1 MNTSCVPAGYRI
13 GRWVVDAPVAEGA
26 FGSVYAAHRTGD
38 ATGGDPRGADATAGA
53 PTGERSA
60 EGGASGGGPGV
71 GDAEYPARAAL
82 KILPTG
88 TSTPRQLRHLREL
101 VAREVE
107 LLSRVRHVR
116 LIRMY
121 ETLTVDD
128 PHHPELDGSAVL
140 VLELAS
146 RSLRDVLDD
155 AGGPAPPGAARLL
168 AEVCEGMAQLHRE
181 GWVHGDIKPSN
192 VLLMDDGGVRLSDF
206 NLAAEME
213 GSHAYSPAFST
224 PDYSPPELLWSEF
237 SARGQQIRPTADIW
251 AYGVLC
257 HVVLSGTY
265 PMPGGTAS
273 ARREAAARYARG
285 EEELRLSPLLPD
297 GWAALIGHC
306 LARTH
311 QERARYD
318 ASQLAAR
325 AAELGG
331 GRGRRPGRRVR
342 LPRSRRAQ
350 LAALT
355 ATVATAVTAGTG
367 AALVYERSGSSEPQ
381 GYQRCLEGNVCFFTE
396 PHGKGDMCAW
406 WGDDRDWYRGEVK
419 CGWHPDTKVASVF
432 NNGKDTDQG
441 EQYVDVFYFGEQEY
455 GAEEGCIRI
464 GTRRNLEGEQTFA
477 SHRWQVTCADPYE
490 KGRNAP
496 Q

>member
-1 MNTSCVPAGYRI
+1 MNASCVPAGYRI
-13 GRWVVDAPVAEGA
+13 GRWVVEAPVAEGA
-26 FGSVYAAHRTGD
+26 FGSVYAAQR
-38 ATGGDPRGADATAGA
+38 AEEASGGD
-53 PTGERSA
+53 SA
-60 EGGASGGGPGV
+60 ERAASGGG
-71 GDAEYPARAAL
+71 DAAVEYPARAAL

-88 TSTPRQLRHLREL
+88 TSTPRRLRHLREL

-107 LLSRVRHVR
+107 LLSRVRHPR

-128 PHHPELDGSAVL
+128 PHRPELDGSAVL
-140 VLELAS
+140 VLELAA
-146 RSLRDVLDD
+146 RSLGDALD
-155 AGGPAPPGAARLL
+155 ASGGTAPPGAARLL

-224 PDYSPPELLWSEF
+224 PDYSPPELIWSEF

-257 HVVLSGTY
+257 HVVLTGTY

-285 EEELRLSPLLPD
+285 EEELRLCPLLPED
-297 GWAALIGHC
+297 WAALIGDC

-311 QERARYD
+311 QERARYG
-318 ASQLAAR
+318 AAELAAR
-325 AAELGG
+325 VARLGG
-331 GRGRRPGRRVR
+331 GRRVRTGRRPRLRLPPGRRTR
-342 LPRSRRAQ
+342 LV
-350 LAALT
+350 ALT

-381 GYQRCLEGNVCFFTE
+381 GYERCLEGNVCFFTE

-406 WGDDRDWYRGEVK
+406 WGDDTDWYQGEIK
-419 CGWHPDTKVASVF
+419 CGWHPDTKVASVY
-432 NNGKDTDQG
+432 NNGKDVDQG
-441 EQYVDVFYFGEQEY
+441 EQYVDVFYFGEREFGEQ
-455 GAEEGCIRI
+455 EGCIRI
-464 GTRRNLEGEQTFA
+464 GTRRNLDGERSFA

-496 Q
+496 R